1 MASLHH
7 GDVQAISGERFL
19 QFLARV
25 YSSLCCEIRH
35 DPGEFDFVVA
45 FDFDDTLRVTRI
57 IASDGR
63 ATVLLRV
70 IPVVDAHG
78 LTQNGIGNTEA
89 GAAAGEA
96 WVAGLVGGEVVGEL
110 ACAVVVVGVLEEV
123 MGDDE
128 EVLGGG
134 VEVGEVGDRDEAAVD
149 VECGPVLCGHHVVS
163 GEECR
168 AEGAGHRGRV
178 PGIVGGVA
186 CAGGGGLGGVG

>member
-1 MASLHH
+1 M
-7 GDVQAISGERFL
+7 SGERVL

-25 YSSLCCEIRH
+25 YSSPYCEILQDR
-35 DPGEFDFVVA
+35 GEFDFDFDFDFVVVA

-57 IASDGR
+57 IFCGLAGR

-70 IPVVDAHG
+70 FPVVDVHG
-78 LTQNGIGNTEA
+78 LAQNGIGKTGA
-89 GAAAGEA
+89 AAAGEA

-134 VEVGEVGDRDEAAVD
+134 GEVGEVGDVVRDEAAVD
-149 VECGPVLCGHHVVS
+149 
-163 GEECR
+163 
-168 AEGAGHRGRV
+168 
-178 PGIVGGVA
+178 
-186 CAGGGGLGGVG
+186 